1 MTTKNLINK
10 SITLGI
16 AAGTAL
22 FIFAGSAICAEET
35 LKTQEQ
41 KISYALGATIGNNI
55 KQDYSVDQE
64 AFFKGFASSTN
75 GEKLMTDQEMQ
86 ESMALF
92 QQQMQATQMAKMKA
106 AGEKN
111 KIDGDLFLTENKKKE
126 GVVTLDSGLQ
136 YKIIKKGDG
145 EKPVPSDTVECHYR
159 GTTIDGK
166 EFDSSYQRGKPA
178 SFPVTG
184 VIKGWTEALQLM
196 NVGAKW
202 MLYIPSDLAY
212 GERGAGGAIEPGS
225 TLIFEIELLGIQ
237 E

>member
-1 MTTKNLINK
+1 MIKKNLMNK

-22 FIFAGSAICAEET
+22 LFFAGSAFCADAT
-35 LKTQEQ
+35 LKTEEQ

-64 AFFKGFASSTN
+64 AFFKGFASSTT

-86 ESMALF
+86 ESMAAF
-92 QQQMQATQMAKMKA
+92 QQEMQEVQMAKIKA

-111 KIDGDLFLTENKKKE
+111 KIDGDIFLAENQKKE
-126 GVVTLDSGLQ
+126 GVVTLESGLQ
-136 YKIIKKGDG
+136 YKIIKNG
-145 EKPVPSDTVECHYR
+145 EGKKPVPSDTVECHYR
-159 GTTIDGK
+159 GTTIDGQ
-166 EFDSSYQRGKPA
+166 EFDSSYQRGTPA

-196 NVGAKW
+196 NVGSKW

-212 GERGAGGAIEPGS
+212 GERGAGGAIGPGAA
-225 TLIFEIELLGIQ
+225 LVFEIELLGIQ